1 MSLLAQIYSDC
12 QNLSAWVG
20 RVLVCVYYLGY
31 IQFRGFICGNLIGC
45 SAYRTSES
53 SSLLLGESN
62 HVGLDWCL
70 QLAVGVKLVESL
82 G

>member
-1 MSLLAQIYSDC
+1 M
-12 QNLSAWVG
+12 G

-31 IQFRGFICGNLIGC
+31 ILFHGFICGNLIGC
-45 SAYRTSES
+45 NAYRTAES
-53 SSLLLGESN
+53 NSLPLGESN

-70 QLAVGVKLVESL
+70 QVAVGVKLVESS